1 MTFTDALLFLKAV
14 YGAAFTPATDE
25 TRRATMAAIAAA
37 EARLGITLPATL
49 RALYVETGQ
58 VEALH
63 QRHNR
68 LLPLAQIDVAGEY
81 VVFYEENQGVVVWGV
96 AKAALASGALVDD
109 LPVAQGYED
118 ATMPGGWAFH
128 SEFASVAEFM
138 CAQGAWQAVQG
149 GLPFVGA
156 MHKAADELGWD
167 SDAAPDFVS
176 DGLRAWLVADGVAI
190 AAGDTYVGLATHHA
204 DTFAAASERG
214 GIDVDCWSYATVTDD
229 E

>member
-1 MTFTDALLFLKAV
+1 MTFTDALQFLTTV

-25 TRRATMAAIAAA
+25 TRSATMAAIAAA

-49 RALYVETGQ
+49 RSLYVETGH

-68 LLPLAQIDVAGEY
+68 LVPLAQIDVAGEY
-81 VVFYEENQGVVVWGV
+81 LVFYEENQGVVVWGV
-96 AKAALASGALVDD
+96 AAAALATGVSVDD

-118 ATMPGGWAFH
+118 AAMPSGWAFH
-128 SEFASVAEFM
+128 AEFASVAEFM

-149 GLPFVGA
+149 GLPFVGV
-156 MHKAADELGWD
+156 MTKTPDERGWE

-190 AAGDTYVGLATHHA
+190 EAGDTYVGLATHHA
-204 DTFAAASERG
+204 DTFAAASARG
-214 GIDVDCWSYATVTDD
+214 GIDVDCWDYATVTD
-229 E
+229 EE